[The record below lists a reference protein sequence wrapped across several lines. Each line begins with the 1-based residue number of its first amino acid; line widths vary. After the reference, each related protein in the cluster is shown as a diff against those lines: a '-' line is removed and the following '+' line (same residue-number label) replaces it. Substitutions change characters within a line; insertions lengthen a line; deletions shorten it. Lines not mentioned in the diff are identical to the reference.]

1 METKAKEVKPRKK
14 LTLHKHYLVDIRR
27 FSKELGITE
36 EDFGK
41 SLETKIITRNKV
53 KFLAL
58 RVI

>member
-1 METKAKEVKPRKK
+1 MAAKKEAKPRKA
-14 LTLHKHYLVDIRR
+14 LTLHKHFLVDIRR
-27 FSKELGITE
+27 FSKALGITE

-41 SLETKIITRNKV
+41 SLETKIITRNRV

>member
-1 METKAKEVKPRKK
+1 MKIVTKTKTRKA
-14 LTLHKHYLVDIRR
+14 LTLHKEYLVDIRR
-27 FSKELGITE
+27 FKEALGISE
-36 EDFGK
+36 ESFGK